1 MLQQLINSYL
11 KKQENQNKHRDY
23 FRGFEAIQHFIDNH
37 SFFYFNVLPDSIEE
51 LNNYK
56 DILQSMISEEENQG
70 SVTIYLAGVDDCESE
85 YFYTEALGLEYIKEQ
100 LPKYIKENAHKLYF
114 ETNINIRPIKIF
126 TAEISDYFSGKQLEQ
141 ALIYFK
147 LENF

>member
-11 KKQENQNKHRDY
+11 KKQEDKNRDY
-23 FRGFEAIQHFIDNH
+23 FRGFEIIQNFIDNN
-37 SFFYFNVLPDSIEE
+37 SFFQLNVLPDSIEE

-56 DILQSMISEEENQG
+56 DILQPMITEEENQG
-70 SVTIYLAGVDDCESE
+70 SVIIYLAGIDDCESE
-85 YFYTEALGLEYIKEQ
+85 YFYTESLGLEYIKAQ
-100 LPKYIKENAHKLYF
+100 LPKYIKDNADKLYF